1 MPFSQIGSSAT
12 FINIYNDVAGD
23 QRHWNTDNTINA
35 YPAKVEKRIPQPPQP
50 LESSAREEA
59 TIVDTTPDNTLP
71 PNYQPPPI
79 SGAAVLGEARE
90 EANDPIVD
98 TTPDNTPPPDDQQPP
113 IAGAA
118 VLDKVREEANDPI
131 VDTTPDNTPP
141 PNDQR
146 PPIAGTAVLD
156 KAGEWTTHI
165 HPDGWTYHF
174 RARKHQADVEF
185 HEIRGALEDPI
196 YGEDINVLQAAS
208 KYSLMVQLP
217 NRPTAVGFGGLR
229 VETYVDHSRCYASKD
244 KELVIS
250 TTHTHQDGR
259 YDHICNE
266 LSRC

>member
-1 MPFSQIGSSAT
+1 MPFSQSGTSAAAIFGT
-12 FINIYNDVAGD
+12 YNDID
-23 QRHWNTDNTINA
+23 SQYTING
-35 YPAKVEKRIPQPPQP
+35 YQTNVVRHTPHPPQP

-59 TIVDTTPDNTLP
+59 TIVN
-71 PNYQPPPI
+71 I
-79 SGAAVLGEARE
+79 
-90 EANDPIVD
+90 
-98 TTPDNTPPPDDQQPP
+98 TPDNTPPPDDQQPP

-118 VLDKVREEANDPI
+118 VLDKTREKADDPI

-141 PNDQR
+141 PNDRR
-146 PPIAGTAVLD
+146 PPIASAAVFD
-156 KAGEWTTHI
+156 KAGGWTTHI

-208 KYSLMVQLP
+208 KYSSMVNLP
-217 NRPTAVGFGGLR
+217 NRLAMVGFGGLR
-229 VETYVDHSRCYASKD
+229 VETYVDRSRCYASKD

-250 TTHTHQDGR
+250 TTHTHQEGR